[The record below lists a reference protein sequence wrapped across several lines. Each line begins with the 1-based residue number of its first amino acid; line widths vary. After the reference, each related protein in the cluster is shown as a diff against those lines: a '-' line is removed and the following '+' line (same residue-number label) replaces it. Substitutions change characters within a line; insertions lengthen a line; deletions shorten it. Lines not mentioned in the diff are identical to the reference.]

1 MVAFSGDEQS
11 LPINVSLSGFVTW
24 IGYDLAVPLILL
36 MVTSKLFPVM
46 LMILFYGFIVV
57 GSIMSCDS
65 CMRYCQAVFARAYL
79 EYTSLVCFR
88 LCEYDFDIT

>member
-1 MVAFSGDEQS
+1 
-11 LPINVSLSGFVTW
+11 
-24 IGYDLAVPLILL
+24 
-36 MVTSKLFPVM
+36 M

-79 EYTSLVCFR
+79 EYTSLVFFR